1 MKKTKTKKSKNSVN
15 SVSSVVKKNRKK
27 ADKKKRVSKR
37 KNRKLTP
44 PAVKKAALEC
54 DDFASAEVMLNID
67 VAGGLDALLK
77 KKNNENLFAA
87 WQRGRM
93 LKNIGELAAVGVTPE
108 EVEDKLQMEAGTFV
122 KMLETDDEVRDLWN
136 QRRIDTI
143 VAIKQ
148 SLVDRAKEG
157 RALSARQV
165 EQLLKRELAAG
176 HPDTSKLSTNQLA
189 DIVGKTR
196 QTIYDWY
203 TKHGMPR
210 NSDETHDLRVF
221 IAWFEKFV
229 TDKARGKKTTDV
241 DITDPHT
248 KQTMLKAERIELEL
262 SERKGQLV
270 GRDEVLAGLLAR
282 YQNLVNM
289 CDRKGSE
296 LAMLLHGQTVEDNA
310 KILGGFF
317 DELRKTII
325 YVPEQLKLDEEAKA
339 AFVKLLEGLATN

>member
-1 MKKTKTKKSKNSVN
+1 MKKANKKTKSKKPKRTSKT
-15 SVSSVVKKNRKK
+15 KNRK
-27 ADKKKRVSKR
+27 SKIE
-37 KNRKLTP
+37 NRKLTA
-44 PAVKKAALEC
+44 PAVKKAALDC

-67 VAGGLDALLK
+67 VAGGLDTLLK

-93 LKNIGELAAVGVTPE
+93 LKNIAALAAVGVTPD
-108 EVEDKLQMEAGTFV
+108 EVEDRLQMSAGTFV
-122 KMLETDDEVRDLWN
+122 KMLQQDGEVRDLWN
-136 QRRIDTI
+136 QSRIGTI

-148 SLVDRAKEG
+148 ALVDKAKEG
-157 RALSARQV
+157 KQLSARQV

-221 IAWFEKFV
+221 MVWFEKFV
-229 TDKARGKKTTDV
+229 TDKARGKKTMDV

-296 LAMLLHGQTVEDNA
+296 LPMLLHGQTVEDNA

-325 YVPEQLKLDEEAKA
+325 YVPEQLKLDAEAEA
-339 AFVKLLEGLATN
+339 MFVRLLEKISDKKNQ